1 MPAAT
6 PPLDEE
12 VVQRVNDLG
21 TTPFTGTTYRHT
33 TAGRD
38 PLSGVG
44 ARLHGGRWNPAGV
57 CSTIYL
63 AQPLATCLLEFD
75 RLAEANGIDPITMLR
90 SPRTLH
96 TIEVRDLP
104 VLDLRDPDRLAYVGL
119 SPDDIADDDWTA
131 CQTVG
136 HAAHFLDMS
145 GIVAASATGQGVVI
159 AAFEARVGPDQL
171 TVTATVPLDEVTY
184 RAGHAR

>member
-1 MPAAT
+1 MPTAI
-6 PPLDEE
+6 PPLDED
-12 VVQRVNDLG
+12 VVERVNDLG

-33 TAGRD
+33 TTGRD

-75 RLAEANGIDPITMLR
+75 RLAEANGIAPITMLR

-104 VLDLRDPDRLAYVGL
+104 VLDLRDPGRLAYVGL
-119 SPDDIADDDWTA
+119 SSGDIADDDWTA

-136 HAAHFLDMS
+136 HAAHFL
-145 GIVAASATGQGVVI
+145 
-159 AAFEARVGPDQL
+159 
-171 TVTATVPLDEVTY
+171 
-184 RAGHAR
+184 